1 MRELLICLFVEGELY
16 SEMEKFMDSNKIDN
30 ENEFDKEIEELKE
43 WQDNQFNPGYYI
55 GTGRVPKPISSLS
68 KHPVILIVLGLICGI
83 PFPVIALSGK
93 ASENWANLLIS
104 GVIPAIFIYGG
115 VVRLIEKKRKGKQI

>member
-1 MRELLICLFVEGELY
+1 
-16 SEMEKFMDSNKIDN
+16 MDPNKTDN
-30 ENEFDKEIEELKE
+30 VNEFEKEIEDLKE

-68 KHPVILIVLGLICGI
+68 KHPVILIVLGLICAI

-93 ASENWANLLIS
+93 VLDNWGNLLIS
-104 GVIPAIFIYGG
+104 GVMPAILIYGG
-115 VVRLIEKKRKGKQI
+115 IVRLIEKKRKGK